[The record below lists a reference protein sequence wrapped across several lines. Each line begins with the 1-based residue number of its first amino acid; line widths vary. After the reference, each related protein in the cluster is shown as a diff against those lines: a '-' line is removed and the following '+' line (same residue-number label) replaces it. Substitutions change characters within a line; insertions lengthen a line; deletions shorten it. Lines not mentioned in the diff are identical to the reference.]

1 MRKLSF
7 LKVVMA
13 AALVGCQTDLTVPNT
28 NNPDVDRALARP
40 GDVES
45 FIMNSYGQMHHGS
58 FGLNASFN
66 ASMRSMS
73 MENASGL
80 ANWGMGPRSAL
91 PRSALV
97 NTRGNPYEAENLV
110 QYARLP
116 RAARVA
122 ANGVVALRRPG
133 FTIGSVESD
142 ERAMAFAYLTLGTAN
157 GNLALLYDSVSV
169 VTPEDDIAQGAPAPL
184 LGYEEG
190 MLVALEQLDSV
201 IAISTRAI
209 ASRPT
214 TGGFT
219 IPTTPSAL
227 GGNAF
232 TAAQVIQLARG
243 WKARFRAGVAR
254 NPAERAAVD
263 WNLVIQDA
271 ANALPTDFNVTISN
285 AGGCGGGVCS
295 IGSVWTVAH
304 VQHWLYD
311 TWSQQPSMI
320 IGMADSVRSGCS
332 AATPG
337 GDCYD
342 AWLATPLNSRYR
354 ILIRTADQRFPPG
367 ETRAAQRTS
376 SGAGDD
382 PIPARA
388 NLYFRNRV
396 RTDPTGEAWAVSFYD
411 FNRFQFFWNSFNG
424 PVPVMTRAE
433 MDLLMAEGYIRLGDF
448 PNAMTR
454 INISR
459 QARGNLPP
467 LVGIVS
473 ATQPISILGNCV
485 PRVPQ
490 PPDFTTAA
498 CGNIM
503 EAMKWEKRME
513 TNLTHMGAWFID
525 SRGWGDL
532 AEGTAVHFPIPFQ
545 EMDARGK
552 PSYSLGGVGGTDGAA
567 RGTYGY

>member
-1 MRKLSF
+1 MRKLGF

-13 AALVGCQTDLTVPNT
+13 VALIGCQQDLTVPNT

-40 GDVES
+40 SDVES

-58 FGLNASFN
+58 FGLNASIN
-66 ASMRSMS
+66 ASMRTMS

-97 NTRGNPYEAENLV
+97 NSRGNPYETENNV
-110 QYARLP
+110 QFARLP

-133 FTIGSVESD
+133 FTIGSVAAD
-142 ERAMAFAYLTLGTAN
+142 QRALAFAYLTMGAAN
-157 GNLALLYDSVSV
+157 GNLSLVYDSVSI
-169 VTPEDDIAQGAPAPL
+169 VTPEDDIAQGAVAPIV
-184 LGYEEG
+184 GYAAG
-190 MLVALEQLDSV
+190 MLVALEQLDSAIV
-201 IAISTRAI
+201 ISNRAI
-209 ASRPT
+209 AT
-214 TGGFT
+214 VGG
-219 IPTTPSAL
+219 L
-227 GGNAF
+227 GYTLPAGAINGNEL
-232 TAAQVIQLARG
+232 TAAQVVQLARG

-254 NPAERAAVD
+254 TPAERAAVN
-263 WNLVIQDA
+263 WNLVIADA
-271 ANALPTDFNVTISN
+271 ANALPGDLNITMNN
-285 AGGCGGGVCS
+285 AGGFGGGGGS
-295 IGSVWTVAH
+295 TGSVWTVAH

-320 IGMADSVRSGCS
+320 IGMADSVRAGCN
-332 AATPG
+332 ATTPN

-354 ILIRTADQRFPPG
+354 ILVRTADQRFPPG

-376 SGAGDD
+376 SGIVTGVDN
-382 PIPARA
+382 PVPPRA

-396 RTDPTGEAWAVSFYD
+396 TTDPTGEAWAVSFYD
-411 FNRFQFFWNSFNG
+411 FYRFQAFWASFNTA
-424 PVPVMTRAE
+424 VPVMTRAE

-448 PNAMTR
+448 ANAMAR

-459 QARGNLPP
+459 VGKGNLPP

-473 ATQPISILGNCV
+473 TTQPISVLGNCV

-552 PSYSLGGVGGTDGAA
+552 PSYSLGGVGGPDGAA